1 VTGVGTRAG
10 GGMVMEHG
18 RRAAN
23 GAAAATR
30 TTSSATRP
38 LRVAQI
44 VTKLTA
50 GAGGITLRGAAAL
63 DPMEYRTTILTA
75 GESSL
80 IAPAEAAGLEVIRLR
95 HMARGRGLYPSTDTR
110 GVRELLDHLRAGGF
124 DVVHTH
130 SAKAGAIGRLAARRA
145 GVPAV
150 VHSFHGF
157 PFHQFQPAVV
167 RRTLLT
173 AERGLSRV
181 TDYFLADGTMIAAEA
196 IRLRLAAPGTI
207 RAIASPVD
215 GGIPAATPETR
226 RRARL
231 LLGLPE
237 NARVVGTAARL
248 SHQKA
253 PLDMVRALARL
264 GRPDVLVAWVGGGEL
279 RSPTEREI
287 RRAGLEGRFLLL
299 GERSDVPALLPAFD
313 VFALPS
319 LYEGLPCALVEAMTC
334 GIPVVATAVNSVPEI
349 VIAGKTG
356 LLARPGDPSSLAS
369 ALAFMLDHPAAAA
382 EMSAAAQSHIGA
394 GFRPDV
400 HARDL
405 VVAYNAALELAAR
418 RGRRR
423 VLGVA

>member
-1 VTGVGTRAG
+1 VNGASATSAG
-10 GGMVMEHG
+10 AVVEPDPG
-18 RRAAN
+18 AAN
-23 GAAAATR
+23 GAAAPVRRAAVPSR
-30 TTSSATRP
+30 TRP

-63 DPMEYRTTILTA
+63 DPARYRTTILTA

-80 IAPAEAAGLEVIRLR
+80 IAAAEQAGLEVIRLR

-110 GVRELLDHLRAGGF
+110 GIRELLDHLRAGDF

-145 GVPAV
+145 GARAI

-157 PFHQFQPAVV
+157 PFHGFQTPVV
-167 RRTLLT
+167 RRSLLT
-173 AERGLSRV
+173 AERGLARI

-196 IRLRLAAPGTI
+196 VRLRLAAPGTI

-215 GGIPAATPETR
+215 EGIAAATPETR
-226 RRARL
+226 RHARA

-237 NARVVGTAARL
+237 NATVVGTAARL

-264 GRPDVLVAWVGGGEL
+264 GRPDVTFAWVGDGEL
-279 RSPTEREI
+279 RSRTEREI
-287 RRAGLEGRFLLL
+287 RRAGLEGRFLLM

-319 LYEGLPCALVEAMTC
+319 LYEGLPCAVVEAMTS

-349 VIAGKTG
+349 VIAGRTG
-356 LLARPGDPSSLAS
+356 LLARPGDPSSLAG
-369 ALAFMLDHPAAAA
+369 ALGFMLSHPAQAAEMAAAA
-382 EMSAAAQSHIGA
+382 RSHIGS
-394 GFRPDV
+394 GFRPEV
-400 HARDL
+400 HAQDL
-405 VVAYNAALELAAR
+405 VVAYDLALDLAAR
-418 RGRRR
+418 RRQARW
-423 VLGVA
+423 AA

>member
-1 VTGVGTRAG
+1 MGAPLA
-10 GGMVMEHG
+10 GMVIDLDPE
-18 RRAAN
+18 AAN
-23 GAAAATR
+23 GQAAATR
-30 TTSSATRP
+30 TVASPTRP

-63 DPMEYRTTILTA
+63 DPREYRTTILTA
-75 GESSL
+75 AESSL

-95 HMARGRGLYPSTDTR
+95 HMARGRGLYPSTDTK
-110 GVRELLDHLRAGGF
+110 GIRELLDHLRAGRF

-145 GVPAV
+145 GVRAI

-167 RRTLLT
+167 RRSLLT
-173 AERGLSRV
+173 AERGLSRI

-196 IRLRLAAPGTI
+196 VRLRLAAPGTI

-215 GGIPAATPETR
+215 DGIAAATPETR
-226 RRARL
+226 RHARM

-237 NARVVGTAARL
+237 HATVVGTAARL
-248 SHQKA
+248 SQQKA

-264 GRPDVLVAWVGGGEL
+264 GRPDVSVVWIGDGEL
-279 RSPTEREI
+279 RSRTEREI

-313 VFALPS
+313 VFALSS

-334 GIPVVATAVNSVPEI
+334 GIPVIATAVNSVPEI
-349 VIAGKTG
+349 VISGRTG
-356 LLARPGDPSSLAS
+356 LLARPGDPATMAH

-382 EMSAAAQSHIGA
+382 EMAAAARSHIGA
-394 GFRPDV
+394 GFRPEV

-405 VVAYNAALELAAR
+405 VAAYDLALELA
-418 RGRRR
+418 GRRR
-423 VLGVA
+423 RPHVLGTA

>member
-1 VTGVGTRAG
+1 MTGVGAPPG
-10 GGMVMEHG
+10 AMVIDLDPE
-18 RRAAN
+18 AAN
-23 GAAAATR
+23 GLAAARR
-30 TTSSATRP
+30 TVASPTRP

-63 DPMEYRTTILTA
+63 DPREYRTTILTA
-75 GESSL
+75 AESSL

-110 GVRELLDHLRAGGF
+110 GIRELIDHLRAGRF

-145 GVPAV
+145 GVRAI

-167 RRTLLT
+167 RRSLLT
-173 AERGLSRV
+173 AERGLSRI
-181 TDYFLADGTMIAAEA
+181 TDYFLADGTVIAAEA
-196 IRLRLAAPGTI
+196 VRLRLAAPGTI

-215 GGIPAATPETR
+215 DGITAATPETR
-226 RRARL
+226 RHARM

-237 NARVVGTAARL
+237 HATVVGTAARL

-264 GRPDVLVAWVGGGEL
+264 GRPDVSVVWIGDGEL
-279 RSPTEREI
+279 RSRTEREI

-299 GERSDVPALLPAFD
+299 GERADVPALLPAFD
-313 VFALPS
+313 VFALSS
-319 LYEGLPCALVEAMTC
+319 LYEGLPCAVVEAMTC
-334 GIPVVATAVNSVPEI
+334 GIPVIATAVNSVPEI
-349 VIAGKTG
+349 VISGRTG
-356 LLARPGDPSSLAS
+356 LLARPGDPSTMAH

-382 EMSAAAQSHIGA
+382 EMAAAARSHIGA
-394 GFRPDV
+394 GFRPEV

-405 VVAYNAALELAAR
+405 VAAYDLALELA
-418 RGRRR
+418 GRRR
-423 VLGVA
+423 RPHALGTA

>member
-1 VTGVGTRAG
+1 VNGVGAPPA
-10 GGMVMEHG
+10 GMVLEPVP
-18 RRAAN
+18 RAPN
-23 GAAAATR
+23 GDAAAAR
-30 TTSSATRP
+30 TVASGTRP
-38 LRVAQI
+38 LRIAQI

-63 DPMEYRTTILTA
+63 DPREYRTTILTA
-75 GESSL
+75 AESSL

-95 HMARGRGLYPSTDTR
+95 HMAGGRGLYPSTDAR
-110 GVRELLDHLRAGGF
+110 GMRELVDHLRAGGF

-130 SAKAGAIGRLAARRA
+130 SAKAGVIGRLAARRVRA
-145 GVPAV
+145 RAI

-167 RRTLLT
+167 RRSLLA
-173 AERGLSRV
+173 AERGLSRI
-181 TDYFLADGTMIAAEA
+181 TDYFLADGTMVAAEA
-196 IRLRLAAPGTI
+196 VRLGLAAPGTI

-215 GGIPAATPETR
+215 DGIAAATPETR
-226 RRARL
+226 RRARM

-237 NARVVGTAARL
+237 DATVVGTAARL

-264 GRPDVLVAWVGGGEL
+264 GRPDVTVVWVGDGEL
-279 RSPTEREI
+279 RSRTEREI
-287 RRAGLEGRFLLL
+287 RRSALESRFLLL

-313 VFALPS
+313 VFALSS

-349 VIAGKTG
+349 VIAGRTG
-356 LLARPGDPSSLAS
+356 LLAPPADPSAMAD
-369 ALAFMLDHPAAAA
+369 ALRFVLDHPAAAA
-382 EMSAAAQSHIGA
+382 EMAAAARSHIGA
-394 GFRPDV
+394 GFRPEV

-405 VVAYNAALELAAR
+405 VVAYESALELAAR
-418 RGRRR
+418 RRYVPG
-423 VLGVA
+423 AA

>member
-1 VTGVGTRAG
+1 
-10 GGMVMEHG
+10 MVMELDP
-18 RRAAN
+18 RAAKE
-23 GAAAATR
+23 AAGELRVAAR
-30 TTSSATRP
+30 TRP

-63 DPMEYRTTILTA
+63 DPREYRTTILTA

-80 IAPAEAAGLEVIRLR
+80 IAPAEAAGLEVIRLQ
-95 HMARGRGLYPSTDTR
+95 HMARGRGLYPSTDAR
-110 GVRELLDHLRAGGF
+110 GMRELVDHLRAGGF

-130 SAKAGAIGRLAARRA
+130 SAKAGALGRLAARWAGARA
-145 GVPAV
+145 I

-157 PFHQFQPAVV
+157 PFHQFQPVVV
-167 RRTLLT
+167 RRSLIT
-173 AERGLSRV
+173 AERGLSRI
-181 TDYFLADGTMIAAEA
+181 TDYFLADGTMVAAEA
-196 IRLRLAAPGTI
+196 VRLRLAAPGTI

-215 GGIPAATPETR
+215 DGIAAATPENR
-226 RRARL
+226 RQARM

-237 NARVVGTAARL
+237 DATVVGTAARL

-264 GRPDVLVAWVGGGEL
+264 GRPDVTVVWIGDGEL
-279 RSPTEREI
+279 RSRTEREI
-287 RRAGLEGRFLLL
+287 RRSGLESRFLLL

-313 VFALPS
+313 VFALSS

-349 VIAGKTG
+349 VIAGRTG
-356 LLARPGDPSSLAS
+356 LLTRPADPSAMAD
-369 ALAFMLDHPAAAA
+369 ALRFALDHPAAVT
-382 EMSAAAQSHIGA
+382 EMAAAARSHIGA
-394 GFRPDV
+394 GFRPEV

-405 VVAYNAALELAAR
+405 VVAYESALERAV
-418 RGRRR
+418 RRR
-423 VLGVA
+423 HVAGAA

>member
-1 VTGVGTRAG
+1 MTGVGAPPG
-10 GGMVMEHG
+10 AMVIDLDPE
-18 RRAAN
+18 AAN
-23 GAAAATR
+23 GLAAATR
-30 TTSSATRP
+30 TVASPTRP

-63 DPMEYRTTILTA
+63 DPREYRTTILTA
-75 GESSL
+75 AESSL

-110 GVRELLDHLRAGGF
+110 GIRELIDHLRAGRF

-145 GVPAV
+145 GVRAI

-167 RRTLLT
+167 RRSLLT
-173 AERGLSRV
+173 AERGLSRI
-181 TDYFLADGTMIAAEA
+181 TDYFLADGTVIAAEA
-196 IRLRLAAPGTI
+196 VRLRLAAPGTI

-215 GGIPAATPETR
+215 DGITAATPETR
-226 RRARL
+226 RHARM

-237 NARVVGTAARL
+237 HATVVGTAARL

-264 GRPDVLVAWVGGGEL
+264 GRPDVSVVWIGDGEL
-279 RSPTEREI
+279 RSRTEREI

-299 GERSDVPALLPAFD
+299 GERADVPALLPAFD
-313 VFALPS
+313 VFALSS
-319 LYEGLPCALVEAMTC
+319 LYEGLPCAVVEAMTC
-334 GIPVVATAVNSVPEI
+334 GIPVIATAVNSVPEI
-349 VIAGKTG
+349 VISGRTG
-356 LLARPGDPSSLAS
+356 LLARPGDPSTMAH

-382 EMSAAAQSHIGA
+382 EMAAAARSHIGA
-394 GFRPDV
+394 GFRPEV

-405 VVAYNAALELAAR
+405 VAAYDLALELA
-418 RGRRR
+418 GRRR
-423 VLGVA
+423 RPHALGTA

>member
-1 VTGVGTRAG
+1 VNGVGAPSA
-10 GGMVMEHG
+10 GMVMELDP
-18 RRAAN
+18 RAAKE
-23 GAAAATR
+23 AAGELGVATAR
-30 TTSSATRP
+30 TRP

-63 DPMEYRTTILTA
+63 DPREYRTTILTA

-95 HMARGRGLYPSTDTR
+95 HMARGRGLYPSTDVR
-110 GVRELLDHLRAGGF
+110 GMRELVEHLRAGGF

-130 SAKAGAIGRLAARRA
+130 SAKAGALGRLAARRA
-145 GVPAV
+145 GARAI

-167 RRTLLT
+167 RRSLLT
-173 AERGLSRV
+173 AERALSRI
-181 TDYFLADGTMIAAEA
+181 TDYFLADGTMVAAEA
-196 IRLRLAAPGTI
+196 VRLRLAAPGTI

-215 GGIPAATPETR
+215 DGIAAATPENR
-226 RRARL
+226 RRARM
-231 LLGLPE
+231 LLGIPE
-237 NARVVGTAARL
+237 DATVVGTAARL

-264 GRPDVLVAWVGGGEL
+264 GRPDVTVVWIGDGEL
-279 RSPTEREI
+279 RSRTEREI
-287 RRAGLEGRFLLL
+287 RRSGLESRFLLL

-313 VFALPS
+313 VFALSS

-349 VIAGKTG
+349 VIAGRTG
-356 LLARPGDPSSLAS
+356 LLTRPADPSAMAD
-369 ALAFMLDHPAAAA
+369 ALRFALDHPAAAT
-382 EMSAAAQSHIGA
+382 EMAAAARSHIGA
-394 GFRPDV
+394 GFRPEV

-405 VVAYNAALELAAR
+405 VVAYESALERAV
-418 RGRRR
+418 RRR
-423 VLGVA
+423 HVAGAA

>member
-1 VTGVGTRAG
+1 
-10 GGMVMEHG
+10 M
-18 RRAAN
+18 N
-23 GAAAATR
+23 GAAAAPTGLVIEPDPGMVSGG
-30 TTSSATRP
+30 TSAEPAVASGARP

-63 DPMEYRTTILTA
+63 DPARYTTTILTA

-80 IAPAEAAGLEVIRLR
+80 IEAAEEAGLEVIRLR
-95 HMARGRGLYPSTDTR
+95 HMARGRGLYPSTDAR
-110 GVRELLDHLRAGGF
+110 GIRELLDHLRAGGF

-145 GVPAV
+145 GVRAI

-157 PFHQFQPAVV
+157 PFHGFQPAVV
-167 RRTLLT
+167 RRSLLT
-173 AERGLSRV
+173 AERGLARI

-196 IRLRLAAPGTI
+196 VRLRLCAPGAI

-215 GGIPAATPETR
+215 EGIVAATPATR
-226 RRARL
+226 RHARR
-231 LLGLPE
+231 LLGLPQD
-237 NARVVGTAARL
+237 ATVVGTAARL

-253 PLDMVRALARL
+253 PLDLVRALARL
-264 GRPDVLVAWVGGGEL
+264 GRPDVTVAWIGDGEL
-279 RSPTEREI
+279 RPKTEREI

-313 VFALPS
+313 VFVLPS
-319 LYEGLPCALVEAMTC
+319 LYEGLPCAVVEAMTA

-356 LLARPGDPSSLAS
+356 LLARPGDPASLAD
-369 ALAFMLDHPAAAA
+369 ALGFMLGHPAAAA
-382 EMSAAAQSHIGA
+382 RMAGAARSHIGG
-394 GFRPDV
+394 GFRPDA

-405 VVAYNAALELAAR
+405 ITAYDLALEFAAR
-418 RGRRR
+418 RGRE
-423 VLGVA
+423 GA